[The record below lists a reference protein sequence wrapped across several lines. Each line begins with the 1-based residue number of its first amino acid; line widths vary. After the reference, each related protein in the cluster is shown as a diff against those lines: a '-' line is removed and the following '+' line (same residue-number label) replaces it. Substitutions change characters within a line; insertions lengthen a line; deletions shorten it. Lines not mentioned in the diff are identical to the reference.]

1 MCGGGGGGIVQA
13 VADVVGAVAAPF
25 TGGASLALPF
35 LVTGAENVISGD
47 WSHVGTQL
55 AGDALSAVPFV
66 GSELGVFDALGSAL
80 GGIGAG
86 GGLGGATAGAG
97 EAAVGA
103 ATDAATTVTGAAPT
117 IAGTTLSA
125 APAAGATAASSV
137 AGAGDAALNAATEAA
152 GGVTGAGAAVP
163 STSSIFAQAAG
174 TAAPGAAGN
183 GFSFKDI
190 LGNANNAVSLAS
202 IASKVLGPQA
212 GPQGGS
218 TLSQPSPGIAQPQ
231 YAQSGYNGGYSGGGP
246 LGSSYNPE
254 TGAFDTPRQTDRQ
267 FSM

>member
-1 MCGGGGGGIVQA
+1 MCGGGAGGIVQIL
-13 VADVVGAVAAPF
+13 ADVVGAAAAPF

-35 LVTGAENVISGD
+35 AVTGAENAISGD

-80 GGIGAG
+80 GGVGAG

-190 LGNANNAVSLAS
+190 LGDANNAVSLAS
-202 IASKVLGPQA
+202 IASKVF

-231 YAQSGYNGGYSGGGP
+231 YAQSGYNGGYSGGDP